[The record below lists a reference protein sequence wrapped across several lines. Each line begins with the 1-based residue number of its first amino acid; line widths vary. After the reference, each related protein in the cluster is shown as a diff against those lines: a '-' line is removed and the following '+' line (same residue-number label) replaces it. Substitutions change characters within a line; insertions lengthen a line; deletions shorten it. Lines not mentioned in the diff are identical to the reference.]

1 MFYDCLV
8 QLLSKDSKSGF
19 KIKAWPG
26 QVDLFC
32 RASQEKFT
40 RPTRQVKSHKKSIF
54 FSVYDHGYIYIN
66 GNWFETIVWWH
77 QVPGVVKAVGGY
89 FSRFSHILQTTWK
102 HTCRPCQIS
111 HRFSCEPQEE
121 LNQPQ
126 FFWFI
131 FLRVFILLDKL
142 FRQKIWLKDRFFN

>member
-1 MFYDCLV
+1 MFYVFRFYDCLV

-19 KIKAWPG
+19 KIKAWLRNFNLLAPPDKLK
-26 QVDLFC
+26 VIRKVFFFLFMTM
-32 RASQEKFT
+32 A
-40 RPTRQVKSHKKSIF
+40 
-54 FSVYDHGYIYIN
+54 IYIN

-77 QVPGVVKAVGGY
+77 QVPGVVKAVGGNVRY